1 EKSRTIVPLATALR
15 RYKIEADQAVPLS
28 LRVTAMAKAAD
39 DLRDLAKENV
49 RAEDELIA
57 LADLYARVINEGIV
71 QPAEGLTPEERHKI
85 LEPIA
90 RGLKEAHSQWK
101 GLSQQTNLP
110 PRVQK
115 ALENAA
121 VAAHTGMDQLEK
133 MYGAS

>member
-1 EKSRTIVPLATALR
+1 T
-15 RYKIEADQAVPLS
+15 VPLS

-39 DLRDLAKENV
+39 DLRDLANENV

-57 LADLYARVINEGIV
+57 LADLYARVIKEGIV
-71 QPAEGLTPEERHKI
+71 QPAEEITPEERRQI

-90 RGLKEAHSQWK
+90 HGLEKAHSQWK
-101 GLSQQTNLP
+101 SLSQQTNLH

-121 VAAHTGMDQLEK
+121 VAAITGKGLLEK
-133 MYGAS
+133 MYGTS